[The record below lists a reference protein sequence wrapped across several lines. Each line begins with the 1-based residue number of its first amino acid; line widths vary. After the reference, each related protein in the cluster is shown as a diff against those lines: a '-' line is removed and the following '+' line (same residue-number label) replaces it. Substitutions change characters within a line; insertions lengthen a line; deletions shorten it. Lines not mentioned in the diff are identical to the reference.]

1 MGKRRTVL
9 AAVATVALAAPLIVG
24 MGQTAS
30 AATSDSTTPL
40 GADCSTS
47 KLTPHTG
54 FQIAPACVATS
65 FGEVTE
71 QAKDASLLIVDAPR
85 RIDVGK
91 AFYLKVSTRNLVR
104 DRFLAAGAGGYY
116 KESSFLTA
124 DGLTRGHFHTAC
136 RMLNDRDNA
145 PPPDRQAN
153 FKATEDGGGGATP
166 DTVKVLVAGLPSKG
180 TAQCAVWAGDGS
192 HRVPMMQFANQI
204 PAFDAVRIKVSNDD

>member
-1 MGKRRTVL
+1 MSKRRTVL
-9 AAVATVALAAPLIVG
+9 TAVATVALAAPLIVG

-30 AATSDSTTPL
+30 AATSGSTDPL
-40 GADCSTS
+40 GADCSGS
-47 KLTPHTG
+47 ALPPHTG

-71 QAKDASLLIVDAPR
+71 QAKDASLLIVDAPKKVN
-85 RIDVGK
+85 IGQSIT
-91 AFYLKVSTRNLVR
+91 LKVSTRNLVR

-136 RMLNDRDNA
+136 RMLTDAVNA
-145 PPPDRQAN
+145 PPPDRQAI

-166 DTVKVLVAGLPSKG
+166 DTVTVTVGGLPHRG

-204 PAFDAVRIKVSNDD
+204 PAFDAVRIKVGDGD